1 MPVDRWYKFQPKRN
15 FKTLSLE
22 EAEEQVTK
30 YKTDSLIVTK
40 CSLCQLKK
48 QQKRENGRWMML
60 KRDSEQPEADVVRPN
75 KLKISD
81 TGESV

>member
-40 CSLCQLKK
+40 CSLC
-48 QQKRENGRWMML
+48 
-60 KRDSEQPEADVVRPN
+60 
-75 KLKISD
+75 
-81 TGESV
+81 